1 MRDRAA
7 TLRDFTVTP
16 RLIPISLLAIVIGVV
31 ASFAAVAL
39 LKLIALF
46 TNLFFF
52 GRLTFSASS
61 PANNHLGWFEIFV
74 PVFGALLVGL
84 MARYGSDRIRGH
96 GIPEAIESILINGS
110 RVQPKVA
117 ILKPLSAALS
127 IGSGGPFG
135 AEGPIIVTG
144 GAFGSMIAQLF
155 HLTNHERK
163 TLLVAGSAAG
173 MAATFDS
180 PVAAVLLAVELLL
193 FEWKPRSVIPVSLA
207 SATAVASRR
216 HLLGLGPIF
225 PAPPHHLLIGA
236 AGLVGCVVVGILAG
250 ILSSVLSSGVYAT
263 EDLFKKVPLHWMWW
277 PAIGGVVIGIGGLFF
292 PPALGVG
299 YDVIGRILQG
309 DTPRNLILGVLI
321 VKSAIWVFSLGSGTS
336 GGVLAPLLMIGGA
349 AGGIEAMFLP
359 DQGAGF
365 WPLISMA
372 AVLGGTLG
380 SPLTAVVFALELTR
394 DVNVLLPLLIAAMLS
409 HAFTSLTMKR
419 SILTEKIARRGYHV
433 TREYVVDP
441 LEVLFV
447 REVMREAR
455 PDDTARVPG
464 LVARPDE
471 PLRAVVYRMAESGQ
485 TVMSVVKDRQVVGRI
500 ELKDMLKAR
509 VRDLDEERT
518 RKRVIRF
525 NLRSALQSQ
534 P

>member
-1 MRDRAA
+1 MKDHAS
-7 TLRDFTVTP
+7 TLGDFTVTP
-16 RLIPISLLAIVIGVV
+16 RLIPISLLAIVIGIV

-52 GRLTFSASS
+52 GRFTFAASS
-61 PANNHLGWFEIFV
+61 PANNHLGWFEILV
-74 PVFGALLVGL
+74 PVVGALLVGL

-96 GIPEAIESILINGS
+96 GIPEAIESILMNGS
-110 RVQPKVA
+110 KVQPKVA

-193 FEWKPRSVIPVSLA
+193 FEWKPRSVIPVALA
-207 SATAVASRR
+207 SATAVAARR

-225 PAPPHHLLIGA
+225 PTPPHHLLIGA
-236 AGLVGCVVVGILAG
+236 AGLVGCAVVGILAG

-263 EDLFKKVPLHWMWW
+263 EDLFKKIPLHWMWW
-277 PAIGGVVIGIGGLFF
+277 PAIGGVVIGIGGLIF

-321 VKSAIWVFSLGSGTS
+321 VKSAIWVFLAGLGHLGRRARSAADDRRRCRWHRGDVSARSGR
-336 GGVLAPLLMIGGA
+336 GVLAANQHGSGPWRNARVALDRGRIRARTDPRRQRADA
-349 AGGIEAMFLP
+349 APDRGHAVTRVHVADDEALDPDRKDRAARLP
-359 DQGAGF
+359 RHPRVCGRSAR
-365 WPLISMA
+365 
-372 AVLGGTLG
+372 
-380 SPLTAVVFALELTR
+380 SPLR
-394 DVNVLLPLLIAAMLS
+394 SGS
-409 HAFTSLTMKR
+409 HAR
-419 SILTEKIARRGYHV
+419 
-433 TREYVVDP
+433 
-441 LEVLFV
+441 
-447 REVMREAR
+447 
-455 PDDTARVPG
+455 
-464 LVARPDE
+464 
-471 PLRAVVYRMAESGQ
+471 
-485 TVMSVVKDRQVVGRI
+485 
-500 ELKDMLKAR
+500 
-509 VRDLDEERT
+509 
-518 RKRVIRF
+518 
-525 NLRSALQSQ
+525 
-534 P
+534 

>member
-1 MRDRAA
+1 
-7 TLRDFTVTP
+7 
-16 RLIPISLLAIVIGVV
+16 
-31 ASFAAVAL
+31 
-39 LKLIALF
+39 
-46 TNLFFF
+46 
-52 GRLTFSASS
+52 
-61 PANNHLGWFEIFV
+61 
-74 PVFGALLVGL
+74 
-84 MARYGSDRIRGH
+84 
-96 GIPEAIESILINGS
+96 
-110 RVQPKVA
+110 VQPKVA

-193 FEWKPRSVIPVSLA
+193 FEWKPRSVIPVALA

-225 PAPPHHLLIGA
+225 PTPPHHLLIGA
-236 AGLVGCVVVGILAG
+236 AGLIGCAVVGILAG

-263 EDLFKKVPLHWMWW
+263 EDLFKKIPLHWMWW
-277 PAIGGVVIGIGGLFF
+277 PAIGGVVIGIGGLIF

-447 REVMREAR
+447 REVMRDDSAR
-455 PDDTARVPG
+455 APG

-485 TVMSVVKDRQVVGRI
+485 TVMSVVKDSEVVGRI

-525 NLRSALQSQ
+525 SLKNALQSQ

>member
-1 MRDRAA
+1 
-7 TLRDFTVTP
+7 
-16 RLIPISLLAIVIGVV
+16 
-31 ASFAAVAL
+31 
-39 LKLIALF
+39 
-46 TNLFFF
+46 
-52 GRLTFSASS
+52 
-61 PANNHLGWFEIFV
+61 
-74 PVFGALLVGL
+74 
-84 MARYGSDRIRGH
+84 
-96 GIPEAIESILINGS
+96 
-110 RVQPKVA
+110 
-117 ILKPLSAALS
+117 
-127 IGSGGPFG
+127 
-135 AEGPIIVTG
+135 
-144 GAFGSMIAQLF
+144 
-155 HLTNHERK
+155 
-163 TLLVAGSAAG
+163 
-173 MAATFDS
+173 
-180 PVAAVLLAVELLL
+180 
-193 FEWKPRSVIPVSLA
+193 
-207 SATAVASRR
+207 
-216 HLLGLGPIF
+216 
-225 PAPPHHLLIGA
+225 
-236 AGLVGCVVVGILAG
+236 
-250 ILSSVLSSGVYAT
+250 
-263 EDLFKKVPLHWMWW
+263 MWW
-277 PAIGGVVIGIGGLFF
+277 PAIGGVVIGIGGLVF

-394 DVNVLLPLLIAAMLS
+394 DVNVLLPLLIAAMLA

-447 REVMREAR
+447 REVMREVTR
-455 PDDTARVPG
+455 DDAVRVPG

-485 TVMSVVKDRQVVGRI
+485 TVMSVVKRGEVVGRI

-525 NLRSALQSQ
+525 GLRGSNPRNALQSQ